1 MYLVIIHYG
10 FLVKLELESK
20 YGINKSI
27 QEQQTRILENI
38 NAFDGKL
45 EKISKLFLDQNA
57 ELKADFGKLL
67 STVEIPDFGE
77 LEKKIE
83 SSFEKVH

>member
-1 MYLVIIHYG
+1 MYLVIIHYR
-10 FLVKLELESK
+10 FLVKIELESK

-38 NAFDGKL
+38 NAFEGKL
-45 EKISKLFLDQNA
+45 EQISELFMDQNA
-57 ELKADFGKLL
+57 KLKADFGKPL

-77 LEKKIE
+77 LKKKIE